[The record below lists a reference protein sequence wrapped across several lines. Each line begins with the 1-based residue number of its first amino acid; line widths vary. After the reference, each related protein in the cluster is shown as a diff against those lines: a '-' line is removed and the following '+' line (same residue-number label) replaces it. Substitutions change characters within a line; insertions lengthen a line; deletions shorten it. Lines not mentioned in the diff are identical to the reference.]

1 MSAAAAAGDST
12 MGRIVLDASLTRA
25 NPQPI
30 AYETRGGVPTGKL
43 EFNAFKGKS
52 PLNGFVLA
60 VHEAYSNHRALRL
73 TPDDIWTVITQGV
86 GQHIYRNAERLR
98 GKFVAHAGKKLVQV
112 VRNDFVRGRTTRE
125 DWMGVVAELTDKV
138 RTLDNGESKVM
149 SHLVQQFGT
158 TQPLHTFGY
167 QAALLASMR
176 NYCSY
181 SVLTM
186 CGIPAVEMAG
196 TVADWRQLLEAA
208 RTLDLPGLDAQL
220 AAWNTCLLFVL
231 EKLVR
236 AREHADGLDGG
247 VTASDVEFLQT
258 IYKYHNGS
266 GGSRVTGWICFLF
279 PYLGSKDV
287 TRVDH
292 LTWHLKNG
300 PTAAIPH
307 MTSDCFPPGLSNVP
321 FVWSYYGQDIPM
333 TIYSGFDDPTSIN
346 GTMHCVHGFAVQ
358 YSTTTAL

>member
-158 TQPLHTFGY
+158 TQPLHTF
-167 QAALLASMR
+167 LA
-176 NYCSY
+176 
-181 SVLTM
+181 T
-186 CGIPAVEMAG
+186 
-196 TVADWRQLLEAA
+196 RQ
-208 RTLDLPGLDAQL
+208 RRFKRHRLDLLSL
-220 AAWNTCLLFVL
+220 
-231 EKLVR
+231 
-236 AREHADGLDGG
+236 
-247 VTASDVEFLQT
+247 S
-258 IYKYHNGS
+258 
-266 GGSRVTGWICFLF
+266 
-279 PYLGSKDV
+279 PYLGSKNV
-287 TRVDH
+287 TRDDH
-292 LTWHLKNG
+292 LMSHLKEG
-300 PTAAIPH
+300 PSATPH
-307 MTSDCFPPGLSNVP
+307 MASDCFPTGLRDVP
-321 FVWSYYGQDIPM
+321 FVWSYYGHDLPM
-333 TIYSGFDDPTSIN
+333 TIYSGFDNSTLID

-358 YSTTTAL
+358 YSTHTSDT